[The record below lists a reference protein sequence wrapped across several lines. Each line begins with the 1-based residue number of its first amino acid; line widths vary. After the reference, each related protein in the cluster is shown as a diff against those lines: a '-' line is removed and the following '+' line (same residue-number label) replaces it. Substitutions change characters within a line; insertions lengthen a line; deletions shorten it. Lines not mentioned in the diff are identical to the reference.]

1 MIEKIKRALPVKRSR
16 VFIAGLVLAVLVL
29 IVASLVLA
37 GSKITRRSPLP
48 PVDNFANYQEQLD
61 WGRYVND
68 KYNVVLAYPLSWS
81 VNTTT
86 AIFEGGDLIAVEFIG
101 STQKDQTEFYD
112 GARLVVMIPEET
124 KLDLAAWVANKHQG
138 MPGETPPQVTD
149 VRINGRAFKKV
160 DECGLGCF
168 SYYYTVVD
176 GKVYGIMLSAAGPQ
190 KAELEVIFEQMLEK
204 LELGK

>member
-1 MIEKIKRALPVKRSR
+1 MGEERKRAFSVRQSW
-16 VFIAGLVLAVLVL
+16 VLIAVLVL
-29 IVASLVLA
+29 IVVAVALVL
-37 GSKITRRSPLP
+37 GRSRITRRPPLP
-48 PVDNFANYQEQLD
+48 PVDNSASYQERLD
-61 WGRYVND
+61 WGRYVNT
-68 KYNVVLAYPLSWS
+68 KHNIIFVYPLSWS

-86 AIFEGGDLIAVEFIG
+86 AVFENGDLVAVEFIG
-101 STQKDQTEFYD
+101 QTQADKTEFYD
-112 GARLVVMIPEET
+112 GARLVMMIPEET
-124 KLDLAAWVANKHQG
+124 MLDLAAWVANKHQG

-190 KAELEVIFEQMLEK
+190 KAELETTLEQMLEK

>member
-1 MIEKIKRALPVKRSR
+1 MGEKRKRAFSVRKSW
-16 VFIAGLVLAVLVL
+16 VLIAVLVL
-29 IVASLVLA
+29 IVVAVTLVLA
-37 GSKITRRSPLP
+37 GSRITKRPTLP
-48 PVDNFANYQEQLD
+48 PFDNSASYQERLD
-61 WGRYVND
+61 WGRYVNT
-68 KYNVVLAYPLSWS
+68 KYNIIFVYPLSWS

-86 AIFEGGDLIAVEFIG
+86 EIFENGDLIAVEFIG
-101 STQKDQTEFYD
+101 QIQADKTEFYD
-112 GARLVVMIPEET
+112 GARLVMMIPQES

-149 VRINGRAFKKV
+149 VQINGRDFKKV

-176 GKVYGIMLSAAGPQ
+176 GKVYGVMVSATGPQ
-190 KAELEVIFEQMLEK
+190 KAELEAIFEQMLEK